1 MRYAI
6 PLIVASA
13 AAVAANPAAAAEV
26 QVQAEGPVIEL
37 NVFESVD
44 ADPDMATISAG
55 VTTEAMTAVEAL
67 RQNSAQMRR
76 VIDRIKSLGVDEDDI
91 QTTGINLNARY
102 DYDQP
107 TRQQVFR
114 GYQVSNRVSVKLR
127 EIDEVGEVLDAL
139 VAAGAN
145 DLNGPSFSLEDDAAA
160 KAAARRSALDRA
172 RAQAMDYARWAGY
185 SNVRLLEVSESI
197 QGRGPMPYASDGI
210 VLTAARA
217 ESAPVQPG
225 RLSTGIS
232 VTVKYEMTN

>member
-1 MRYAI
+1 MKYAI
-6 PLIVASA
+6 TLA
-13 AAVAANPAAAAEV
+13 AAGAVLAAAPAHAAEV
-26 QVQAEGPVIEL
+26 QIQAQGPVIEM

-55 VTTEAMTAVEAL
+55 VTTEAMTAVAAL
-67 RQNSAQMRR
+67 SQNSTQMRR

-107 TRQQVFR
+107 SRQQVFR

-127 EIDEVGEVLDAL
+127 DIDEVGAVLDAL

-172 RAQAMDYARWAGY
+172 KAQALDYARWAGY

-197 QGRGPMPYASDGI
+197 QGRGPIPYAQNDV
-210 VLTAARA
+210 VLTAARS

-225 RLSTGIS
+225 RVSTGIS